1 MIMPG
6 GSKHEKLHDYR
17 DVFLGEYDK
26 AVRAHSAFLFLGFGF
41 NDTQLIKNAISEKLK
56 KQSSPALIITRSSNE
71 RIESLLKESKNT
83 WLICKHPGDDSTRV
97 LNGNYRDWLYLPDKE
112 LWKFDRFTIEI
123 MGG

>member
-1 MIMPG
+1 METDAWGRVPDGVDRLMIMPG

-56 KQSSPALIITRSSNE
+56 K
-71 RIESLLKESKNT
+71 
-83 WLICKHPGDDSTRV
+83 
-97 LNGNYRDWLYLPDKE
+97 
-112 LWKFDRFTIEI
+112 
-123 MGG
+123 